1 MDRPIYTGNR
11 RKNARWRR
19 IFIIV
24 IILQLVLLSLYLY
37 NRSIKLNKKPSDNSS
52 NKVNAD
58 YLNDNLPLEAIAKE
72 KNNKSFNK
80 ISEKEL
86 ASIKKLFDTGNYEEA
101 YSSIQPLLSS
111 GDENVINLLGQVN
124 MRRLLSSQPM
134 QDKIFYVV
142 KSGDYLQKIANEFN
156 TTVALIKIMNGLQTD
171 TIRTGS
177 RLIVFNGKFTI
188 KVSKTNNFLDLIQID
203 KLFKRYPV
211 GTGKFGKTPAVEL
224 GTIR

>member
-11 RKNARWRR
+11 RKNVRWRQ

-24 IILQLVLLSLYLY
+24 IILQLVFLSLYLY
-37 NRSIKLNKKPSDNSS
+37 NRSVKLNKKSTDNS
-52 NKVNAD
+52 NDKINAD
-58 YLNDNLPLEAIAKE
+58 FLNDNFPSEAIVKE
-72 KNNKSFNK
+72 KKNTSFNK

-86 ASIKKLFDTGNYEEA
+86 ASIKKLFDTGNYDEA
-101 YSSIQPLLSS
+101 YNSIQPLLNRE
-111 GDENVINLLGQVN
+111 DENVINLLGQIN

-171 TIRTGS
+171 TIRAGS
-177 RLIVFNGKFTI
+177 RLIVFNGTFTI
-188 KVSKTNNFLDLIQID
+188 KVSKTNNFLDLIHRD

-211 GTGKFGKTPAVEL
+211 GTGKFGKNTSSRIFCV
-224 GTIR
+224 R

>member
-11 RKNARWRR
+11 RKNVRWRQ

-37 NRSIKLNKKPSDNSS
+37 NRSIKLNKKPTDNSID
-52 NKVNAD
+52 KV
-58 YLNDNLPLEAIAKE
+58 NDNLPLEAIAKE

-86 ASIKKLFDTGNYEEA
+86 ASIKKLFDSGNYEEA
-101 YSSIQPLLSS
+101 YNSIQPLLSK
-111 GDENVINLLGQVN
+111 GDENVINLLGQIN

-156 TTVALIKIMNGLQTD
+156 LSNLCLYASAIIIGTNAFLWTLIF
-171 TIRTGS
+171 GS
-177 RLIVFNGKFTI
+177 AHISVTSLFGKLVHFIVFTSLSKF
-188 KVSKTNNFLDLIQID
+188 VRMSLFQI
-203 KLFKRYPV
+203 
-211 GTGKFGKTPAVEL
+211 
-224 GTIR
+224 